1 MEWWCMLKELKACA
15 DNLRHTL
22 FAGKKH
28 ITMFYFRELPDNKGP
43 KSKNKL
49 FINTIYYGYNFI
61 QLVHIIYYIC

>member
-28 ITMFYFRELPDNKGP
+28 ITIEYNYTTNNYSTITDNNYTT
-43 KSKNKL
+43 SNYNKL
-49 FINTIYYGYNFI
+49 YCSLLNINKRG
-61 QLVHIIYYIC
+61 